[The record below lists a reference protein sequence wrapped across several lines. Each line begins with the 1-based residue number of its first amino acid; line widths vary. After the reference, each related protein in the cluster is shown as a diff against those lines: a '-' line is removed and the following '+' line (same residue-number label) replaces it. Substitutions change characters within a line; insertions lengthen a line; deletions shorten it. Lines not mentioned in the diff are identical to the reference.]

1 MAIMLFENEKNVS
14 IRPASEI
21 FASTVGFEWVNDELY
36 LVFSTTENRKGYG
49 KQKIRV
55 SELDSVLSVLTE
67 ASSDGIHKENETP
80 TASEV
85 VKRSLVENEN
95 GEVRFK
101 SEAEKGKKPTVFKD
115 FEDFQGFVGKLSE
128 YQDAIN
134 KKAEQIKNSGK

>member
-1 MAIMLFENEKNVS
+1 MAIMLFENEKTLS

-55 SELDSVLSVLTE
+55 SELDSVMSVLTE
-67 ASSDGIHKENETP
+67 ASSNGIHKETETP
-80 TASEV
+80 TAAEV
-85 VKRSLVENEN
+85 VKRSLIESEN

-101 SEAEKGKKPTVFKD
+101 SESEKGKKPTLFRD
-115 FEDFQGFVGKLSE
+115 MADFQAFVEEFANLR
-128 YQDAIN
+128 DAIHAKAKSIAN
-134 KKAEQIKNSGK
+134 K

>member
-1 MAIMLFENEKNVS
+1 MAIMLFENEKSLS

-67 ASSDGIHKENETP
+67 ASSNGIHKETETP
-80 TASEV
+80 TAAEV
-85 VKRSLVENEN
+85 VKRSLIESEN

-101 SEAEKGKKPTVFKD
+101 SESEKGKKPTVFKD
-115 FEDFQGFVGKLSE
+115 FQDFQGFVGKLSE
-128 YQDAIN
+128 YQEAIN
-134 KKAEQIKNSGK
+134 KKAEQIKSAGR